1 MSTRAV
7 YTFHSVASSEG
18 ATDRHPISIY
28 KHHDG
33 YPSGALSFLLNASL
47 YCTDHVKFTTCSYVD
62 TNSYLDD
69 EVEPITVASV
79 RDQFVLGFM
88 MSNGN
93 GGHKYF
99 TPSPEAHG
107 DIEYA
112 YNIYVEDFNKAEEP
126 NYNPVIEIMSVYT
139 GLSDK
144 EHGDYRHYTL
154 MAKDTLDKLYADLI
168 NGKDYE
174 TG

>member
-7 YTFHSVASSEG
+7 YTFHSVITTEG
-18 ATDRHPISIY
+18 ATDRNPISIY

-33 YPSGALSFLLNASL
+33 YPSGALSFLINASL
-47 YCTDHVKFTTCSYVD
+47 YCSDEVKFTTCSHVD
-62 TNSYLDD
+62 IKQG
-69 EVEPITVASV
+69 EVEPITVASL

-88 MSNGN
+88 MSKGN

-99 TPSPEAHG
+99 TPSPEVHG

-126 NYNPVIEIMSVYT
+126 NYNPVVEIMSVYT
-139 GLSDK
+139 GVSDNYQQNHK
-144 EHGDYRHYTL
+144 YEL
-154 MAKDTLDKLYADLI
+154 VAKDTLDKLYADLI

>member
-7 YTFHSVASSEG
+7 YTFHSVASPEG
-18 ATDRHPISIY
+18 ATDRNPISIY

-139 GLSDK
+139 GLSDNYQQNHK
-144 EHGDYRHYTL
+144 YEL
-154 MAKDTLDKLYADLI
+154 VAKDTLDKLYADLI

>member
-7 YTFHSVASSEG
+7 YTFHSVASPEG
-18 ATDRHPISIY
+18 ATDRNPISIY

-33 YPSGALSFLLNASL
+33 YPSGALSFLSNASL
-47 YCTDHVKFTTCSYVD
+47 YCTDEVKFTTCSYVD

-154 MAKDTLDKLYADLI
+154 IAKDTLDKLYADLI

>member
-7 YTFHSVASSEG
+7 YTFHSVITTEG
-18 ATDRHPISIY
+18 ATDRNPISIY

-47 YCTDHVKFTTCSYVD
+47 YCSDEVKFTTCSYVD
-62 TNSYLDD
+62 IKQD
-69 EVEPITVASV
+69 EVEPITVASL
-79 RDQFVLGFM
+79 RDQFLLGFM
-88 MSNGN
+88 MSKGN

-99 TPSPEAHG
+99 TPSPDVHG

-126 NYNPVIEIMSVYT
+126 NYNPVVEIMSVYT
-139 GLSDK
+139 GLSDNYQQNHK
-144 EHGDYRHYTL
+144 YEL
-154 MAKDTLDKLYADLI
+154 VAKDTLDKLYADLI

>member
-7 YTFHSVASSEG
+7 YTFHSVITPEG
-18 ATDRHPISIY
+18 ATDRNPISIY

-47 YCTDHVKFTTCSYVD
+47 YCSDEVKFTTCSYVD
-62 TNSYLDD
+62 IKQG

-79 RDQFVLGFM
+79 RDQFLLGFM
-88 MSNGN
+88 MSKGN

-99 TPSPEAHG
+99 TPSPEVHG

-126 NYNPVIEIMSVYT
+126 NYNPVVEIMSVYT
-139 GLSDK
+139 GLSDNYQQNHK
-144 EHGDYRHYTL
+144 YEL
-154 MAKDTLDKLYADLI
+154 VAKDTLDKLYADLI

>member
-7 YTFHSVASSEG
+7 YTFHSVITPEG
-18 ATDRHPISIY
+18 ATDRNPISIY

-47 YCTDHVKFTTCSYVD
+47 YCSDEVKFTTCSYVD
-62 TNSYLDD
+62 IKQG
-69 EVEPITVASV
+69 EVEPITVASL
-79 RDQFVLGFM
+79 RDQFLLGFM
-88 MSNGN
+88 MSKGN

-99 TPSPEAHG
+99 TPSPDVHG

-112 YNIYVEDFNKAEEP
+112 YNIYVEDFNRAEEP
-126 NYNPVIEIMSVYT
+126 NYNPVVEIMSVYT
-139 GLSDK
+139 GESNK

>member
-7 YTFHSVASSEG
+7 YTFHSVASPEG
-18 ATDRHPISIY
+18 ATDRNPISIY

-33 YPSGALSFLLNASL
+33 YPSGALGFLSNASL
-47 YCTDHVKFTTCSYVD
+47 YCTDEVKFTTCSYVD
-62 TNSYLDD
+62 TNFG

-88 MSNGN
+88 MDRAN

-99 TPSPEAHG
+99 TPSPEVHG
-107 DIEYA
+107 DKEYA

-126 NYNPVIEIMSVYT
+126 NYNPVVEIMSVYT
-139 GLSDK
+139 GLSDNYSQNHK
-144 EHGDYRHYTL
+144 YEL
-154 MAKDTLDKLYADLI
+154 VAKDTLDKLYADLI
-168 NGKDYE
+168 DGKDYE

>member
-7 YTFHSVASSEG
+7 YTFHSVASPEG
-18 ATDRHPISIY
+18 ATDRNPISIY

-47 YCTDHVKFTTCSYVD
+47 YCTDEVKFTTCSYVD

-126 NYNPVIEIMSVYT
+126 NYNPVVEIMSVYT
-139 GLSDK
+139 GLSDNYQQNHK
-144 EHGDYRHYTL
+144 YEL
-154 MAKDTLDKLYADLI
+154 VAKDTLDKLYADLI

>member
-7 YTFHSVASSEG
+7 YTFHSVASPEG
-18 ATDRHPISIY
+18 ATDRNPISIY

-47 YCTDHVKFTTCSYVD
+47 YCTDEVKFTTCSYVD

-154 MAKDTLDKLYADLI
+154 IAKDTLDKLYADLI

>member
-18 ATDRHPISIY
+18 ATDRNPISIY

-33 YPSGALSFLLNASL
+33 YPSGALSFLINASL
-47 YCTDHVKFTTCSYVD
+47 YCTDEVKFTTCSYVD

-88 MSNGN
+88 MDRANA
-93 GGHKYF
+93 GHKYF
-99 TPSPEAHG
+99 TASPEVHG

-126 NYNPVIEIMSVYT
+126 NYNPVVEIMSVYT
-139 GLSDK
+139 GVSDNYSQN
-144 EHGDYRHYTL
+144 HQYTL
-154 MAKDTLDKLYADLI
+154 VAKDTLDKLYADLI